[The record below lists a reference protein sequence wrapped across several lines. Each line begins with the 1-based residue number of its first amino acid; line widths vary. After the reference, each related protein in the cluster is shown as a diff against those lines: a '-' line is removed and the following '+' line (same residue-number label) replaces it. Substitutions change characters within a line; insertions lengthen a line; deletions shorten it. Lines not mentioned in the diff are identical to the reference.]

1 MNDGSFEGER
11 EVKITILEDRPWIVR
26 KMAKKI
32 SEIEGVSEITWV
44 FYYNGE
50 ENEAA
55 KVMQKYFPNDT
66 VWRQVNDIKFEATMN
81 ELFEEDQRLFFFDLA
96 LNDKAEYFEERINV
110 KYAQKRFREGDK
122 RIWFYTTSDAFN
134 INKIN
139 KQFEGHNIPV
149 TDYLLQENQLVFDM
163 KLVKKIIENANIH

>member
-1 MNDGSFEGER
+1 MGGSVEGGR
-11 EVKITILEDRPWIVR
+11 KVKITILEDRPWIVQ

-32 SEIEGVSEITWV
+32 SEIEEVSEILWV

-55 KVMQKYFPNDT
+55 KIMHKYFPNGAI
-66 VWRQVNDIKFEATMN
+66 WRQVNDIEFEATMN
-81 ELFEEDQRLFFFDLA
+81 ELFEDDKRLFFFDLA

-139 KQFEGHNIPV
+139 KQFERHNIPV

-163 KLVKKIIENANIH
+163 DRVREIIETANIH